1 MTLPT
6 KRTDETIEN
15 VLLRIANGETLR
27 AACLAN
33 NLAVQT
39 FAKWRDE
46 DKNSDLARAYQLAT
60 ELGHDAIAEECL
72 DIIDTEAERISD
84 RDGNTRRDPAHVAWL
99 KNRAETRMRLLSKW
113 SPQKYGD
120 NIAMQLTGKDG
131 GAIQVDN
138 SAAVHELVSLLRA
151 SKRGDAIEHSGDKPA
166 GALPAPAKPSGD

>member
-1 MTLPT
+1 MVYPA
-6 KRTDETIEN
+6 KRNDAVIEDIL
-15 VLLRIANGETLR
+15 VRLANGEPLR
-27 AACLAN
+27 SACKANGIDPRSWYTWKESEQNSHLAQAHEI
-33 NLAVQT
+33 AV
-39 FAKWRDE
+39 
-46 DKNSDLARAYQLAT
+46 S
-60 ELGHDAIAEECL
+60 LGHDAIAEECL

-113 SPQKYGD
+113 SPAKYGD

-151 SKRGDAIEHSGDKPA
+151 SKRGDTIEHARESAPS
-166 GALPAPAKPSGD
+166 ALPAPAKPKGD